1 MKIKD
6 ASMNKLRFN
15 YTLTLKSTKS
25 SKSTKSKQE
34 HKESLESIS
43 LCNTRRFSLSPKKS
57 RTQNISSEISK
68 LEEELDSQEI
78 SLKIYEARKHV
89 DENRDIAE
97 AEIYEKYIEKLL
109 NLLNTIDTSLGKSFS
124 RGWRGYK
131 NSIVRIKNHK
141 ETPRIEIEKIDTQ
154 ENYTQFPEENTM
166 ALGNSVDIDKYIFSL
181 HNVMKGIN
189 KMQLGSIIE
198 KLDELSHNLKTVEV
212 PSASSSPEVDEI
224 DFTDTVKSIHTKL
237 KAHVLN
243 KKPKKTKIKIEKI
256 DKTMQTVMKFED
268 FKVVENMKLLILERD
283 KTISEINRKLRKKED
298 VEEMYLM
305 KTKECEDLKK
315 SIFEMKTTM
324 CKHCKQKKEKLDESQ
339 LEIKNLQIT
348 ANKTIVVEKELQTTK
363 SKLEESLVVIS
374 SKNVKITK
382 LTENLEELNKKVA
395 EAKAQRAEL
404 EEKLAEEQKIREA
417 MQKQLR
423 KTNEQ
428 SFEIKQYSGSSA
440 LSTTLASKSGII
452 RNEIISENIGRGAIK
467 AMKKYEQVGEDKI
480 KQNNRSVSPFIKAD
494 LHMSK
499 IGSLTPSEI
508 AYEVLNN
515 YSSPEGKKAGFIRER
530 LLHKGS
536 GIPVQDIKKS
546 SKHQNIIMQAL
557 NLTKEEYLALSKKAR
572 LEIYEA
578 LYEHREKCGSDCEHL
593 RRAML
598 IKQKDRGPLYPTK
611 KYNIS

>member
-6 ASMNKLRFN
+6 SSMNHLRFN

-25 SKSTKSKQE
+25 TKSTKSKAE
-34 HKESLESIS
+34 NKESLEYSS

-57 RTQNISSEISK
+57 RTQHISTEISK
-68 LEEELDSQEI
+68 LEDELDSQEI
-78 SLKIYEARKHV
+78 SLKIYEARKHA
-89 DENRDIAE
+89 DENRDVAE
-97 AEIYEKYIEKLL
+97 AEIYEKYIEKLIS
-109 NLLNTIDTSLGKSFS
+109 LLTATDPSLGKSLS

-131 NSIVRIKNHK
+131 NSVTRIKNHE
-141 ETPRIEIEKIDTQ
+141 ETPRKETERKETQ
-154 ENYTQFPEENTM
+154 ENATQIPEETSLI
-166 ALGNSVDIDKYIFSL
+166 LGDNVDIDKYIFSL

-189 KMQLGSIIE
+189 KMQLGNIIE
-198 KLDELSHNLKTVEV
+198 KLDELGHNLKTVEV

-224 DFTDTVKSIHTKL
+224 DFTDTIKSIHTRL
-237 KAHVLN
+237 KAHVISR
-243 KKPKKTKIKIEKI
+243 KPKKIKIQIEKL
-256 DKTMQTVMKFED
+256 DKANQTVMKFDD
-268 FKVVENMKLLILERD
+268 FKGIENMKVLMGEKD
-283 KTISEINRKLRKKED
+283 KIISEINRKLRKKED
-298 VEEMYLM
+298 AEEMYAM

-315 SIFEMKTTM
+315 SIFEMKTTI
-324 CKHCKQKKEKLDESQ
+324 CKHCKQKKQKLDENQ
-339 LEIKNLQIT
+339 AEIKNLQIT
-348 ANKTIVVEKELQTTK
+348 ANKTIIVEKELQTTK
-363 SKLEESLVVIS
+363 TKLEESMVVIS
-374 SKNVKITK
+374 SKNTKITK
-382 LTENLEELNKKVA
+382 LTENLEELNKKVV

-423 KTNEQ
+423 KTTEQ

-440 LSTTLASKSGII
+440 LSTSVASKSGNIKS
-452 RNEIISENIGRGAIK
+452 EILTENISRGAIK
-467 AMKKYEQVGEDKI
+467 ATKRYEEISEDKI

-494 LHMSK
+494 ISISK

-530 LLHKGS
+530 LLHKGNGMS
-536 GIPVQDIKKS
+536 VQDVKKS

-557 NLTKEEYLALSKKAR
+557 NLTKEEYLALSKRAR
-572 LEIYEA
+572 LELYEA
-578 LYEHREKCGSDCEHL
+578 LYEHREKCGSNCEHL

-598 IKQKDRGPLYPTK
+598 IKQKDRGQLFPTK